1 MSHTIGKILGTAA
14 VATGLAVLP
23 SAASAAQGPISGASY
38 RGCTTVTGT
47 YGWELT
53 SAGLDMYRTWGS
65 ARLVNHPSKC
75 PTGFTAGVLQRSTTH
90 TTDHSWNFYAAVD
103 PGGTFTRDL
112 SDTNVRGVRF
122 RICNVHSGGVIDG
135 CGRVQ

>member
-1 MSHTIGKILGTAA
+1 MSRTIGKLLGTAA
-14 VATGLAVLP
+14 VAAALAVLP

-53 SAGLDMYRTWGS
+53 NAGMDLYRTWGS

-75 PTGFTAGVLQRSTTH
+75 PTGFTTGILQRSTTH
-90 TTDHSWNFYAAVD
+90 TTDDSWKTYAVVHR
-103 PGGTFTRDL
+103 GETFTRDL
-112 SDTNVRGVRF
+112 GDTDVRGVRF
-122 RICNVHSGGVIDG
+122 RICNLHSGKLDG